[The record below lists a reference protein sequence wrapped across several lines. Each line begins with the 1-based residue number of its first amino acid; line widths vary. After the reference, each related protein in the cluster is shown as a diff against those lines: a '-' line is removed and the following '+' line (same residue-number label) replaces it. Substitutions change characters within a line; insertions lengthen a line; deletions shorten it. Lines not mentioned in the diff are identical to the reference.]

1 MTYEEFLVLT
11 TIEKLNKISTIDELC
26 ELIHLDNLKIKELLE
41 ELINKKYITEN
52 NLITEKGLKYLE
64 PYKVKRVILIAAGKG
79 ERLRPIT
86 ENVPKPLVKVNG
98 KTMIE
103 RTLDICK
110 SISIPEII
118 IVVGYLSEQF
128 EPLLNKYPNI
138 KLVYNEKFDVENNIT
153 SAYLVRDKIRNSY
166 VMEADLVINNEE
178 LIRKYEYYSNYLVH
192 YEEKTDDWCFD
203 VENGIIK
210 NVKIGGENC
219 YKLYGVSYYN
229 EEDGKQLEKDL
240 EEVYNYPENRKLF
253 WDEVAGKLKKENY
266 KLRIREI
273 NENDVVEIDSYE
285 ELLEYDKSYLDN

>member
-11 TIEKLNKISTIDELC
+11 TIEKLNKISTIGELC
-26 ELIHLDNLKIKELLE
+26 ELIYLDNLKIKELLK

-128 EPLLNKYPNI
+128 EPLLNKYLNI

-203 VENGIIK
+203 VEKGIIK

-285 ELLEYDKSYLDN
+285 ELLDYDKSYLDN